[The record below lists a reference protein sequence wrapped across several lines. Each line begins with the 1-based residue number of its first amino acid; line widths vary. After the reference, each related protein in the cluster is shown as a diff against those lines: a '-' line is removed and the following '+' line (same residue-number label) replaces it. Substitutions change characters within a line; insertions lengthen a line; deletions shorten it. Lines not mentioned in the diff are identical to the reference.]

1 MFVHDSSPPIGYIHL
16 LYQSRFQKSTNLVL
30 HSTILILFPPI
41 IFVEGSD
48 EIVEF
53 SNRLKELRTQAGLTQ
68 LQLAQRLGITKS
80 VISFYE
86 LSERAPSPDV
96 LIRLAQV
103 FHVSTDYLLGL
114 DRKETIDITDLS
126 KEDIAILRA
135 LTNSLREKA
144 K

>member
-1 MFVHDSSPPIGYIHL
+1 M
-16 LYQSRFQKSTNLVL
+16 
-30 HSTILILFPPI
+30 
-41 IFVEGSD
+41 EGSD

-114 DRKETIDITDLS
+114 DRKETIDILDLS